1 MKRLWMSNSLFI
13 SVLIIL
19 LPIYPAFGAILYDGS
34 RRSEMGDIN
43 LSTIINT
50 EDDFIND
57 ASLST
62 DIPLDTGS
70 DLPNRN
76 AIVTYEV
83 QSGDSLIDIAAD
95 FKLSLSTLRWV
106 NKLQS
111 NIIRP
116 GQKLIIP
123 PGDGIIYTVQKNDT
137 LDAIALKYKI
147 TSEAIRSK
155 NDLGDILSI
164 GQTLFL
170 PDAQPIVDTVSAT
183 TRTGVAGGT
192 FQLKVVNPDGYRFV
206 PGHCTYFVAKYWP
219 VKWRGNARN
228 WYKNASAAG
237 FKTGQ
242 IAKSGA
248 IVVWYGPGYNLR
260 YGHVGIVMSVNV
272 KEGTMVVKDMNYAGL
287 WKITTRVEKIKNKY
301 IVGFIYNEKK

>member
-137 LDAIALKYKI
+137 LDAIALW
-147 TSEAIRSK
+147 
-155 NDLGDILSI
+155 L
-164 GQTLFL
+164 
-170 PDAQPIVDTVSAT
+170 
-183 TRTGVAGGT
+183 
-192 FQLKVVNPDGYRFV
+192 
-206 PGHCTYFVAKYWP
+206 
-219 VKWRGNARN
+219 
-228 WYKNASAAG
+228 
-237 FKTGQ
+237 
-242 IAKSGA
+242 
-248 IVVWYGPGYNLR
+248 
-260 YGHVGIVMSVNV
+260 
-272 KEGTMVVKDMNYAGL
+272 
-287 WKITTRVEKIKNKY
+287 
-301 IVGFIYNEKK
+301 